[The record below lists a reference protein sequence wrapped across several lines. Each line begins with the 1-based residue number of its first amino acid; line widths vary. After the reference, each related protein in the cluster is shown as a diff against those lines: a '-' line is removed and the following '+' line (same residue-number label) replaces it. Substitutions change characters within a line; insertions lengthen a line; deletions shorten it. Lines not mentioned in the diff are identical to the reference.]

1 MKFLTAEIEEF
12 GKLEHRRFVF
22 GEGMNLIEG
31 ENESGKST
39 LLAFFRFLF
48 YGFPRRNA
56 AGGDER
62 EKRLSFRT
70 RRAAGSLTFTCRGE
84 TYRIFRAVTAKNE
97 REATETL
104 SVTGE
109 PEGNEIDLA
118 GKTPGEFFLGIPAEL
133 YDSSLCVRQSE
144 LDRVGEGDVSGRV
157 GELLS
162 ATGGAARA
170 EKILENARRTLC
182 YRKGRGGK
190 IAELEDEEGELLRGM
205 AEATENAARLGALA
219 EEETRTRAALTRA
232 KNALSAQHAAAEKA
246 RLRAALEQ
254 YYDLCHAEEDARGA
268 AIRVQ
273 ELEKAGQSLPDE
285 AALARLGHLL
295 AEKRNAEQA
304 LAGAESAI
312 SRFGPVPP
320 RPNRQTPP
328 SGAPARQT
336 DTPENAPV
344 GTNAAPVL
352 AKDAFPKAP
361 LREGGGARSAAGG
374 ARATADFAPSAEIH
388 SVVAPNKS
396 GSGTRTPAG
405 ESFAARQ
412 SRPREGELTDSD
424 TSAASINA
432 PLREGGGARSAT
444 GGERATAD
452 FAPSA
457 EIHSVAA
464 PNKNGSSTPTPAGES
479 FAANTGATA
488 FPQAPRRKATGL
500 WALCAF
506 FVLIAVGAAAM
517 ACLPLTLPFPA
528 VALLGAAAGA
538 LAIAAVCA
546 VAACKKAKPA
556 PLSPAQAEAQEAYSR
571 ALSNF
576 LDAQNVLDTEWEKT
590 CGEPLA
596 PYTDPDAVLREYAG
610 MRGEHSAE
618 LAAAREAQ
626 SRAENRAFLLRGRVG
641 NLNAETVQARLA
653 ALKSVPDLPES
664 PEETAALAAKISAG
678 EERLAALTR
687 EEAGLLATAKDP
699 AELARRKEEVSARL
713 AAARES
719 LAALELA
726 RSALLTAETELR
738 QDIAPA
744 LCRAAGGLF
753 RELCGE
759 GTGHEALHMDAD
771 FSVMLDADGTRHPL
785 SCFSAG
791 CRDAAYLSL
800 RIALTGLISK
810 EPVPLLLDEPA
821 ARLDDR
827 RAAALLRALANL
839 TETGGQCLLFTCHRR
854 EAALLAPLAAFERIE
869 M

>member
-84 TYRIFRAVTAKNE
+84 TYRIFRAVTAKSE

-205 AEATENAARLGALA
+205 AEATESAARLGALA

-254 YYDLCHAEEDARGA
+254 YHDLCHAEEDARGA

-312 SRFGPVPP
+312 SQFGPVPP
-320 RPNRQTPP
+320 RPATASPK
-328 SGAPARQT
+328 APAR
-336 DTPENAPV
+336 E
-344 GTNAAPVL
+344 TNIAEPPASP
-352 AKDAFPKAP
+352 AFPKAP

-388 SVVAPNKS
+388 SVVAPNKN
-396 GSGTRTPAG
+396 GSSTRTPAG
-405 ESFAARQ
+405 ESFV
-412 SRPREGELTDSD
+412 T
-424 TSAASINA
+424 
-432 PLREGGGARSAT
+432 
-444 GGERATAD
+444 
-452 FAPSA
+452 
-457 EIHSVAA
+457 
-464 PNKNGSSTPTPAGES
+464 
-479 FAANTGATA
+479 NTGATA

-500 WALCAF
+500 WALCALF
-506 FVLIAVGAAAM
+506 ALLAVGAAAM

-571 ALSNF
+571 ALSDF

>member
-84 TYRIFRAVTAKNE
+84 TYRIFRAVTAKSE

-205 AEATENAARLGALA
+205 AEATESAARLGALA
-219 EEETRTRAALTRA
+219 EEETRMRAALTRA

-254 YYDLCHAEEDARGA
+254 YHDLRHAEEDARGA

-312 SRFGPVPP
+312 TRFGPVPP
-320 RPNRQTPP
+320 RPAT
-328 SGAPARQT
+328 
-336 DTPENAPV
+336 
-344 GTNAAPVL
+344 
-352 AKDAFPKAP
+352 AFPKAP
-361 LREGGGARSAAGG
+361 ARETNIAEPPALPAFPKVPLREGGAARSAAGG
-374 ARATADFAPSAEIH
+374 ERATADFAPSAEIH
-388 SVVAPNKS
+388 SVVAPDK
-396 GSGTRTPAG
+396 
-405 ESFAARQ
+405 
-412 SRPREGELTDSD
+412 
-424 TSAASINA
+424 
-432 PLREGGGARSAT
+432 GGRGNS
-444 GGERATAD
+444 
-452 FAPSA
+452 
-457 EIHSVAA
+457 
-464 PNKNGSSTPTPAGES
+464 TPAGES

-500 WALCAF
+500 WALCALF
-506 FVLIAVGAAAM
+506 ALLAVGAAAM

-571 ALSNF
+571 ALSDF

>member
-84 TYRIFRAVTAKNE
+84 TYRIFRAVTAKSE

-254 YYDLCHAEEDARGA
+254 YHDLCHAEEDARGA

-320 RPNRQTPP
+320 RPAT
-328 SGAPARQT
+328 
-336 DTPENAPV
+336 
-344 GTNAAPVL
+344 
-352 AKDAFPKAP
+352 AFPKAP
-361 LREGGGARSAAGG
+361 LREGDAARSAAGG
-374 ARATADFAPSAEIH
+374 VRATADFAP
-388 SVVAPNKS
+388 P
-396 GSGTRTPAG
+396 
-405 ESFAARQ
+405 
-412 SRPREGELTDSD
+412 
-424 TSAASINA
+424 
-432 PLREGGGARSAT
+432 
-444 GGERATAD
+444 
-452 FAPSA
+452 A

-464 PNKNGSSTPTPAGES
+464 PNKNGSSTRTPAGES

-500 WALCAF
+500 WALCALF
-506 FVLIAVGAAAM
+506 ALLAVGAAAM

-546 VAACKKAKPA
+546 VAACKKTKPA

-653 ALKSVPDLPES
+653 ALKSVPELPES

-854 EAALLAPLAAFERIE
+854 EAALLAPLAAFEKIE

>member
-84 TYRIFRAVTAKNE
+84 IYRIFRAVTAKNE

-205 AEATENAARLGALA
+205 AEATENAAHLGALA

-254 YYDLCHAEEDARGA
+254 YHDLRHAEEDARGA

-320 RPNRQTPP
+320 RPNRQAPP
-328 SGAPARQT
+328 SGASARQT
-336 DTPENAPV
+336 DMPENAPV

-352 AKDAFPKAP
+352 AKDALPENAPVAQPATAFPKAPARETNIAEPPALPASPKAP

-374 ARATADFAPSAEIH
+374 VRATADFAPPAEIH
-388 SVVAPNKS
+388 SVVAPNK
-396 GSGTRTPAG
+396 
-405 ESFAARQ
+405 
-412 SRPREGELTDSD
+412 
-424 TSAASINA
+424 
-432 PLREGGGARSAT
+432 
-444 GGERATAD
+444 
-452 FAPSA
+452 
-457 EIHSVAA
+457 
-464 PNKNGSSTPTPAGES
+464 NGSSTRTSAEES

-488 FPQAPRRKATGL
+488 FPQTPRRKATGL
-500 WALCAF
+500 WALCALF
-506 FVLIAVGAAAM
+506 ALLAVGAAAM

-571 ALSNF
+571 ALSDF

-854 EAALLAPLAAFERIE
+854 EAALLTPLAAFERIE

>member
-84 TYRIFRAVTAKNE
+84 TYRIFRAVTAKSE

-254 YYDLCHAEEDARGA
+254 YHDLRHAEEDARGA

-312 SRFGPVPP
+312 TRFGPVPP
-320 RPNRQTPP
+320 RPAT
-328 SGAPARQT
+328 
-336 DTPENAPV
+336 
-344 GTNAAPVL
+344 
-352 AKDAFPKAP
+352 AFPKAP

-388 SVVAPNKS
+388 SVVAPNKN
-396 GSGTRTPAG
+396 GSDTRT
-405 ESFAARQ
+405 S
-412 SRPREGELTDSD
+412 
-424 TSAASINA
+424 
-432 PLREGGGARSAT
+432 
-444 GGERATAD
+444 
-452 FAPSA
+452 
-457 EIHSVAA
+457 
-464 PNKNGSSTPTPAGES
+464 AGES

-500 WALCAF
+500 WALCALF
-506 FVLIAVGAAAM
+506 ALLAVGAAAM

-528 VALLGAAAGA
+528 AALLGAAAGA

-571 ALSNF
+571 ALSDF

-759 GTGHEALHMDAD
+759 GTGHETLHMDAD

-854 EAALLAPLAAFERIE
+854 EAALLAPLVAFERIE

>member
-170 EKILENARRTLC
+170 EKILENTRRTLC

-254 YYDLCHAEEDARGA
+254 YHDLRHAEEDARGA

-320 RPNRQTPP
+320 RPAT
-328 SGAPARQT
+328 
-336 DTPENAPV
+336 
-344 GTNAAPVL
+344 
-352 AKDAFPKAP
+352 AFPKAP
-361 LREGGGARSAAGG
+361 LREGDAARSAAGG
-374 ARATADFAPSAEIH
+374 ERATADFAPSAEIH
-388 SVVAPNKS
+388 SVVAPNK
-396 GSGTRTPAG
+396 
-405 ESFAARQ
+405 
-412 SRPREGELTDSD
+412 
-424 TSAASINA
+424 
-432 PLREGGGARSAT
+432 
-444 GGERATAD
+444 
-452 FAPSA
+452 
-457 EIHSVAA
+457 
-464 PNKNGSSTPTPAGES
+464 NGSSTRTPAGES

-506 FVLIAVGAAAM
+506 FALIAVGAAAM

-546 VAACKKAKPA
+546 VAACKKTKPA

-771 FSVMLDADGTRHPL
+771 FSVMLDADGTRHQL

>member
-84 TYRIFRAVTAKNE
+84 TYRIFRAVTAKSE

-254 YYDLCHAEEDARGA
+254 YHDLRHAEEDARGA

-312 SRFGPVPP
+312 TRFGPVPP

-328 SGAPARQT
+328 SGAPARKT

-352 AKDAFPKAP
+352 AKDALPENAPVARPATAFPKAP
-361 LREGGGARSAAGG
+361 LREGDAARSAAGG
-374 ARATADFAPSAEIH
+374 A
-388 SVVAPNKS
+388 
-396 GSGTRTPAG
+396 
-405 ESFAARQ
+405 
-412 SRPREGELTDSD
+412 
-424 TSAASINA
+424 
-432 PLREGGGARSAT
+432 
-444 GGERATAD
+444 RATAD

-464 PNKNGSSTPTPAGES
+464 PNKNGSSTTTPAGES

-488 FPQAPRRKATGL
+488 SPQAPRRKATGL
-500 WALCAF
+500 WALCALF
-506 FVLIAVGAAAM
+506 ALLAVGAAAM

-538 LAIAAVCA
+538 LVIAAVCA

-556 PLSPAQAEAQEAYSR
+556 PLSPAQAEAQETYSR

>member
-84 TYRIFRAVTAKNE
+84 TYRIFRAVTAKSE

-254 YYDLCHAEEDARGA
+254 YHDLRHAEEDARGA

-320 RPNRQTPP
+320 RPATASPK
-328 SGAPARQT
+328 APAR
-336 DTPENAPV
+336 E
-344 GTNAAPVL
+344 TNIAEPPAFP
-352 AKDAFPKAP
+352 AFPKAP
-361 LREGGGARSAAGG
+361 LPEGGAARSAAGG
-374 ARATADFAPSAEIH
+374 ARATADFTPSAEIH
-388 SVVAPNKS
+388 SVVAPNKN

-405 ESFAARQ
+405 ESFAA
-412 SRPREGELTDSD
+412 S
-424 TSAASINA
+424 
-432 PLREGGGARSAT
+432 
-444 GGERATAD
+444 
-452 FAPSA
+452 
-457 EIHSVAA
+457 
-464 PNKNGSSTPTPAGES
+464 
-479 FAANTGATA
+479 TGATA

-500 WALCAF
+500 WALCALF
-506 FVLIAVGAAAM
+506 ALLAVGAAVA

-528 VALLGAAAGA
+528 ATLLGAAAGA

-571 ALSNF
+571 ALSDF
-576 LDAQNVLDTEWEKT
+576 LDAQSVLDAEWEKT

>member
-205 AEATENAARLGALA
+205 AEATESAARLGALA

-254 YYDLCHAEEDARGA
+254 YHDLRHAEEDARGA

-320 RPNRQTPP
+320 RPAT
-328 SGAPARQT
+328 
-336 DTPENAPV
+336 
-344 GTNAAPVL
+344 
-352 AKDAFPKAP
+352 AFPKAP
-361 LREGGGARSAAGG
+361 LREGDAARSAAGG
-374 ARATADFAPSAEIH
+374 ERATADFAPSAEIH
-388 SVVAPNKS
+388 SVVAPNK
-396 GSGTRTPAG
+396 
-405 ESFAARQ
+405 
-412 SRPREGELTDSD
+412 
-424 TSAASINA
+424 
-432 PLREGGGARSAT
+432 
-444 GGERATAD
+444 
-452 FAPSA
+452 
-457 EIHSVAA
+457 
-464 PNKNGSSTPTPAGES
+464 NGSSTRTPAGES

-506 FVLIAVGAAAM
+506 FALIAVGAAAM

-528 VALLGAAAGA
+528 AALLGAAAGA

-556 PLSPAQAEAQEAYSR
+556 PLSPAQAEAQGAYSR
-571 ALSNF
+571 ALSDF
-576 LDAQNVLDTEWEKT
+576 LDAQNVLDTGWEKT

>member
-12 GKLEHRRFVF
+12 GKLEHRLFVF

-84 TYRIFRAVTAKNE
+84 TYRIFRAVTAKSE

-205 AEATENAARLGALA
+205 AEATENATRLSALA
-219 EEETRTRAALTRA
+219 EEETRARAALIRA

-246 RLRAALEQ
+246 RLRVALEQ
-254 YYDLCHAEEDARGA
+254 YHDLCHAEEDARGA

-312 SRFGPVPP
+312 TRFGPVPP
-320 RPNRQTPP
+320 RPNRQT
-328 SGAPARQT
+328 

-344 GTNAAPVL
+344 VRPAT
-352 AKDAFPKAP
+352 AFPKAP
-361 LREGGGARSAAGG
+361 LPEGGAARSAAGG
-374 ARATADFAPSAEIH
+374 VCEATDFTPSAEIH
-388 SVVAPNKS
+388 SVVAPNKN
-396 GSGTRTPAG
+396 GSGTR
-405 ESFAARQ
+405 
-412 SRPREGELTDSD
+412 
-424 TSAASINA
+424 
-432 PLREGGGARSAT
+432 
-444 GGERATAD
+444 
-452 FAPSA
+452 
-457 EIHSVAA
+457 
-464 PNKNGSSTPTPAGES
+464 TPAGES

-488 FPQAPRRKATGL
+488 FPQAPRRKAAGL

-506 FVLIAVGAAAM
+506 FALIAVGAAVM

-538 LAIAAVCA
+538 LAIAAVCV

-571 ALSNF
+571 ALSDF
-576 LDAQNVLDTEWEKT
+576 LDAQNVLDAEWEKT

-821 ARLDDR
+821 ARLDDC

>member
-84 TYRIFRAVTAKNE
+84 TYRIFRAVTAKSE
-97 REATETL
+97 REATETM

-219 EEETRTRAALTRA
+219 EEETRARAALIRA

-246 RLRAALEQ
+246 RLRVALEQ
-254 YYDLCHAEEDARGA
+254 YHDLCHAEEDARGA

-312 SRFGPVPP
+312 TRFGPVPP
-320 RPNRQTPP
+320 RPNRQT
-328 SGAPARQT
+328 

-344 GTNAAPVL
+344 VRPAT
-352 AKDAFPKAP
+352 AFPKAP

-374 ARATADFAPSAEIH
+374 ERATADFAPSAEIH
-388 SVVAPNKS
+388 SVVAPNKN
-396 GSGTRTPAG
+396 GSGTR
-405 ESFAARQ
+405 
-412 SRPREGELTDSD
+412 
-424 TSAASINA
+424 
-432 PLREGGGARSAT
+432 
-444 GGERATAD
+444 
-452 FAPSA
+452 
-457 EIHSVAA
+457 
-464 PNKNGSSTPTPAGES
+464 TPAGES

-500 WALCAF
+500 WALCAIF
-506 FVLIAVGAAAM
+506 ALIAVGAAVM
-517 ACLPLTLPFPA
+517 ACLPLTLPFP
-528 VALLGAAAGA
+528 VATLLGAAAGA

-556 PLSPAQAEAQEAYSR
+556 PLSPAQAEAQEAYSK

-576 LDAQNVLDTEWEKT
+576 LDAQNVLDMEWEKT

-596 PYTDPDAVLREYAG
+596 PYADPDAVLREYAG

-626 SRAENRAFLLRGRVG
+626 SRAENRASLLRGRVG

-653 ALKSVPDLPES
+653 ALKDVPDLPES

-759 GTGHEALHMDAD
+759 GSGHEALHMDAD

>member
-12 GKLEHRRFVF
+12 GKLERRRFVF

-205 AEATENAARLGALA
+205 AEATESAARLGALA
-219 EEETRTRAALTRA
+219 EEETRMRAALTRA

-254 YYDLCHAEEDARGA
+254 YHDLRHAEEDARGA

-320 RPNRQTPP
+320 RPATAFPK
-328 SGAPARQT
+328 APAR
-336 DTPENAPV
+336 E
-344 GTNAAPVL
+344 TNIAEPPALP
-352 AKDAFPKAP
+352 AFPKAP
-361 LREGGGARSAAGG
+361 LREGGGARSAAEG
-374 ARATADFAPSAEIH
+374 A
-388 SVVAPNKS
+388 
-396 GSGTRTPAG
+396 
-405 ESFAARQ
+405 
-412 SRPREGELTDSD
+412 
-424 TSAASINA
+424 
-432 PLREGGGARSAT
+432 
-444 GGERATAD
+444 RATAD

-479 FAANTGATA
+479 FAARQRAGGTVANTGATA

-500 WALCAF
+500 WALCALF
-506 FVLIAVGAAAM
+506 ALLAVGAAVA

-528 VALLGAAAGA
+528 AALLGAAAGA

-576 LDAQNVLDTEWEKT
+576 LDTQNVLDTEWEKT

>member
-84 TYRIFRAVTAKNE
+84 TYRIFRAVTAKSE

-205 AEATENAARLGALA
+205 AEATESAARLGALA
-219 EEETRTRAALTRA
+219 EEETRMRAALTRA

-254 YYDLCHAEEDARGA
+254 YHDLRHAEEDARGA

-312 SRFGPVPP
+312 TRFGPVPP
-320 RPNRQTPP
+320 RPAT
-328 SGAPARQT
+328 
-336 DTPENAPV
+336 
-344 GTNAAPVL
+344 
-352 AKDAFPKAP
+352 AFPKAP
-361 LREGGGARSAAGG
+361 ARETNIAEPPALPAFPKVPLREGGAARSAAGG
-374 ARATADFAPSAEIH
+374 ERATADFAPSAEIH
-388 SVVAPNKS
+388 SVVAPDK
-396 GSGTRTPAG
+396 
-405 ESFAARQ
+405 
-412 SRPREGELTDSD
+412 
-424 TSAASINA
+424 
-432 PLREGGGARSAT
+432 GGRGNS
-444 GGERATAD
+444 
-452 FAPSA
+452 
-457 EIHSVAA
+457 
-464 PNKNGSSTPTPAGES
+464 TPAGES

-500 WALCAF
+500 WALCALF
-506 FVLIAVGAAAM
+506 ALLAVGAAAM

-571 ALSNF
+571 ALSDF

-854 EAALLAPLAAFERIE
+854 EAALLAPLVAFERIE

>member
-84 TYRIFRAVTAKNE
+84 TYRIFRAVTAKSE

-170 EKILENARRTLC
+170 EKTLENARRTLC

-205 AEATENAARLGALA
+205 AEATESAARLGALA

-254 YYDLCHAEEDARGA
+254 YHDLRHAEEDARGA

-312 SRFGPVPP
+312 TRFGPVPP
-320 RPNRQTPP
+320 RPAT
-328 SGAPARQT
+328 
-336 DTPENAPV
+336 
-344 GTNAAPVL
+344 
-352 AKDAFPKAP
+352 AFPKAP

-374 ARATADFAPSAEIH
+374 ERATADFAPSAEIH
-388 SVVAPNKS
+388 SVVTPNKS
-396 GSGTRTPAG
+396 GRDTRT
-405 ESFAARQ
+405 
-412 SRPREGELTDSD
+412 
-424 TSAASINA
+424 
-432 PLREGGGARSAT
+432 
-444 GGERATAD
+444 
-452 FAPSA
+452 SA
-457 EIHSVAA
+457 E
-464 PNKNGSSTPTPAGES
+464 ES

-488 FPQAPRRKATGL
+488 FPQTPRRKATGL
-500 WALCAF
+500 WALCALF
-506 FVLIAVGAAAM
+506 ALLAVGAAVA

-546 VAACKKAKPA
+546 VAACKKAKSA
-556 PLSPAQAEAQEAYSR
+556 PLSPAEAEAQEAYSR

>member
-1 MKFLTAEIEEF
+1 MQTPLF
-12 GKLEHRRFVF
+12 G
-22 GEGMNLIEG
+22 
-31 ENESGKST
+31 
-39 LLAFFRFLF
+39 
-48 YGFPRRNA
+48 
-56 AGGDER
+56 
-62 EKRLSFRT
+62 
-70 RRAAGSLTFTCRGE
+70 
-84 TYRIFRAVTAKNE
+84 
-97 REATETL
+97 
-104 SVTGE
+104 
-109 PEGNEIDLA
+109 DLA

-205 AEATENAARLGALA
+205 AEATENAAHLGALA

-254 YYDLCHAEEDARGA
+254 YHDLRHAEEDARGA

-304 LAGAESAI
+304 LTGAESAI
-312 SRFGPVPP
+312 TRFGPVPP
-320 RPNRQTPP
+320 RPAT
-328 SGAPARQT
+328 
-336 DTPENAPV
+336 
-344 GTNAAPVL
+344 
-352 AKDAFPKAP
+352 AFPKAP

-388 SVVAPNKS
+388 SVAAPNKS
-396 GSGTRTPAG
+396 GSGTR
-405 ESFAARQ
+405 
-412 SRPREGELTDSD
+412 
-424 TSAASINA
+424 
-432 PLREGGGARSAT
+432 
-444 GGERATAD
+444 
-452 FAPSA
+452 
-457 EIHSVAA
+457 
-464 PNKNGSSTPTPAGES
+464 TPAGES

-500 WALCAF
+500 WALCALF
-506 FVLIAVGAAAM
+506 ALLAVGAAAM
-517 ACLPLTLPFPA
+517 ACLPLTLPLPV

>member
-1 MKFLTAEIEEF
+1 M
-12 GKLEHRRFVF
+12 
-22 GEGMNLIEG
+22 
-31 ENESGKST
+31 
-39 LLAFFRFLF
+39 
-48 YGFPRRNA
+48 A
-56 AGGDER
+56 A
-62 EKRLSFRT
+62 
-70 RRAAGSLTFTCRGE
+70 
-84 TYRIFRAVTAKNE
+84 V
-97 REATETL
+97 
-104 SVTGE
+104 
-109 PEGNEIDLA
+109 P
-118 GKTPGEFFLGIPAEL
+118 P
-133 YDSSLCVRQSE
+133 
-144 LDRVGEGDVSGRV
+144 
-157 GELLS
+157 
-162 ATGGAARA
+162 GAA
-170 EKILENARRTLC
+170 AR
-182 YRKGRGGK
+182 
-190 IAELEDEEGELLRGM
+190 
-205 AEATENAARLGALA
+205 
-219 EEETRTRAALTRA
+219 
-232 KNALSAQHAAAEKA
+232 
-246 RLRAALEQ
+246 
-254 YYDLCHAEEDARGA
+254 
-268 AIRVQ
+268 
-273 ELEKAGQSLPDE
+273 P
-285 AALARLGHLL
+285 
-295 AEKRNAEQA
+295 
-304 LAGAESAI
+304 
-312 SRFGPVPP
+312 
-320 RPNRQTPP
+320 
-328 SGAPARQT
+328 
-336 DTPENAPV
+336 
-344 GTNAAPVL
+344 
-352 AKDAFPKAP
+352 
-361 LREGGGARSAAGG
+361 GARSAAGG
-374 ARATADFAPSAEIH
+374 VRATADFAPSAEIH

-396 GSGTRTPAG
+396 GSSTR
-405 ESFAARQ
+405 
-412 SRPREGELTDSD
+412 
-424 TSAASINA
+424 
-432 PLREGGGARSAT
+432 
-444 GGERATAD
+444 
-452 FAPSA
+452 
-457 EIHSVAA
+457 
-464 PNKNGSSTPTPAGES
+464 TPAGES

-500 WALCAF
+500 WALCALF
-506 FVLIAVGAAAM
+506 ALLAVGAAVA